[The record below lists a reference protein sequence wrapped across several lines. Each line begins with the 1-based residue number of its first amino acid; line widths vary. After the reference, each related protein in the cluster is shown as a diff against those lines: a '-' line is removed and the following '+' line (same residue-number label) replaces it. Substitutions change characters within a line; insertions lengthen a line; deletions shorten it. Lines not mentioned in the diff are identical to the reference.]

1 MTDFDFVEA
10 EVLAEVITRD
20 ANDVVSDIYSQ
31 NVAPSIYAEKVRA
44 ISNNGEL
51 LTSMLDEY
59 ISEHRYDKEEMTERE
74 YDYIPQLLDSTNE
87 AVHYGHAL
95 KIAVDNGNFSTAFF
109 TEMLNNLNYV
119 LRKEQALLR
128 SIKGKL

>member
-31 NVAPSIYAEKVRA
+31 NVAPSIYAEKVRG

-51 LTSMLDEY
+51 LTSMLETF
-59 ISEHRYDKEEMTERE
+59 ISEHRYDKEGINESECE
-74 YDYIPQLLDSTNE
+74 YIPQLLDSTNE
-87 AVHYGHAL
+87 AIHYGHAL

-109 TEMLNNLNYV
+109 TEMLNNLNCV

-128 SIKGKL
+128 RIAGK